1 MHTSLTVLSAA
12 TLAASF
18 VPNWEAVAYAS
29 AAFGSVHA
37 IQEAWESL
45 QRRRLDVHVLMLVA
59 AVGALA
65 LGHAQEAAI
74 LLFLFALSGT
84 LEEFAMARTQSAIE
98 GLIKLRPDTA
108 LRVTP
113 VGDVEVP
120 VGEVLA
126 GEKVRVLPF
135 QTVPLDGDVLEGS
148 SSVDESAM
156 TGESHPSNK
165 EPGSRVLA
173 GTQNLDGALVI
184 RVTAASGQTM
194 IEKIV
199 DLVRN
204 AQENKASGE
213 RISEWFGQKYTFFV
227 IAAAVVAFG
236 LRAALMN
243 QPVPTAL
250 YAALTLLVALSPCA
264 LVISVPATTLSAL
277 ATSARQGMLVRGGE
291 YIENAGHITTAF
303 LDKTGTLTAGKF
315 DLVEVCV
322 CGPALVAAGVCRED
336 EGCWHRGESPSV
348 EAQKMLSVAAA
359 LESASTHPLAAA
371 IVAKAEEWSLPL
383 PVVEDIRSVPGYGV
397 EGRVEGRTVKIGQR
411 KFFDDLPPEF
421 EEHVSAFA
429 QQGFTTAVLQMG
441 DRYAAIALA
450 DRPREEA
457 KAAVEA
463 MRKAG
468 VNRIA
473 MLTGDQ
479 PATAKAVASEVGID
493 EVHAALLPTDKE
505 RLVREAVER
514 GEKVLFVGDGIN
526 DAPALALAHV
536 GVAMGGLGSDIALNA
551 ADVVIMKD
559 RLDKVPALIDL
570 GKKSNNII
578 RGNLLFAGGVIG
590 LLALISFT
598 WDLVFPEQRNWAL
611 PIAVVGHEGST
622 VVVILNGLR
631 LLGYRPPSV

>member
-1 MHTSLTVLSAA
+1 
-12 TLAASF
+12 

-29 AAFGSVHA
+29 AVFGSVHA

-213 RISEWFGQKYTFFV
+213 RISEWFGHKYTFFV

-322 CGPALVAAGVCRED
+322 CGPALVAGVCRED